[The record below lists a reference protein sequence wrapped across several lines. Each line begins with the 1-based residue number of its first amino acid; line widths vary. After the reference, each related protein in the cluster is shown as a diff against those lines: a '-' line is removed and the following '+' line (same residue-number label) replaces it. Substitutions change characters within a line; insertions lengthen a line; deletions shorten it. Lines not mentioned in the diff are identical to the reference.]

1 MQMGCMRGC
10 WRRGRRGE
18 GPDLGWINCRVN
30 GMESTALAVHAYAM
44 RTIVE
49 CACDPDAISPLG
61 GPGLSGHPEE

>member
-1 MQMGCMRGC
+1 
-10 WRRGRRGE
+10 
-18 GPDLGWINCRVN
+18 
-30 GMESTALAVHAYAM
+30 MESTALAVHAYAM